1 MFSKITQQQIQRF
14 RSLKRAWYALWILTG
29 AFVLSLFS
37 EQIVNDRP
45 LLLSYE
51 GALYFPTLKFYSE
64 ETFGGSHGT
73 EPQYKELR
81 ETPFFKAAGDWMI
94 FPPIPYSPL
103 RSDLNLPGNPPHAPS
118 SLHWLGT
125 DDSGRDVLAR
135 LIYGFRTSMAF
146 ALVLVVIEIFSG
158 IIIGGIQGY
167 MGGKFDIVAQ
177 RLTEIWASLPFLYVV
192 ILLGSIYGRSF
203 GILVLVFSIF
213 QWIGLSYY
221 MRAEF
226 FKLKDRAFV
235 SAARSM
241 GVSHFRIIF
250 RHILPNGL
258 SPVITLL
265 PFSLIGSISALSAL
279 DFLGFG
285 LPPPAPSWGEML
297 SQGLKNLYAPW
308 LTIASVTALFI
319 TLLLASFIGE
329 GVRTA
334 FNPKETDKIR

>member
-1 MFSKITQQQIQRF
+1 MFSQVTQQQIRRF
-14 RSLKRAWYALWILTG
+14 RSLKRAWYSLWILIG
-29 AFVLSLFS
+29 AFVISLFS
-37 EQIVNDRP
+37 EHIVNDRP
-45 LLLSYE
+45 LLLTYKGS
-51 GALYFPTLKFYSE
+51 LYFPTLKFYSE

-73 EPQYKELR
+73 EAQYKELR
-81 ETPFFKAAGDWMI
+81 EDPSFTAEGGWMI
-94 FPPIPYSPL
+94 FPPIPYNPL
-103 RSDLNLPGNPPHAPS
+103 RSDLKLPGNPPHAPS
-118 SLHWLGT
+118 HLHWLGT

-135 LIYGFRTSMAF
+135 LIYGFRTSMTF
-146 ALVLVVIEIFSG
+146 ALVLVVIEVFSG
-158 IIIGGIQGY
+158 ILIGGIQGY

-177 RLTEIWASLPFLYVV
+177 RLTEIWAALPFLYVV
-192 ILLGSIYGRSF
+192 ILLGSIYGQGF

-226 FKLKDRAFV
+226 FKLKNLAFV
-235 SAARSM
+235 SAAKAM
-241 GVSHFRIIF
+241 GTSHFRIIF

-258 SPVITLL
+258 NPVVTLL

-285 LPPPAPSWGEML
+285 LPPPSPSWGEML

-308 LTIASVTALFI
+308 LTIASVGALFC

-329 GVRTA
+329 GARAA
-334 FNPKETDKIR
+334 FNPKENDKIS